1 MGNTILIFNS
11 VNKFLIHN
19 ASFTPVSRA
28 MSSDS
33 ALDKDTYFCFLL
45 FYETRLFPRNVHIPA
60 IDFRSILELA
70 KSASVYTLI
79 FNEFPLV
86 NLIPYPI
93 VPFKYLNTL
102 CAICKWLIL
111 GSCMT

>member
-1 MGNTILIFNS
+1 MGNTILIINS
-11 VNKFLIHN
+11 VNKFLIQN

-45 FYETRLFPRNVHIPA
+45 FYETRLFPRNVHILV
-60 IDFRSILELA
+60 IDFRSILELP
-70 KSASVYTLI
+70 KSVYVHTLVL
-79 FNEFPLV
+79 NEFPFV

-102 CAICKWLIL
+102 CVIFNWLIL